1 MIPSFEVHR
10 AADRRL
16 VILALLSHAT
26 GYSDNEYLIHAVL
39 PEQGHDISR
48 DKLAA
53 ELAWLQEQGLITTTK
68 VGGVTIAKLT
78 PRGLDVARGRA
89 TVPGV
94 KRPEPD

>member
-1 MIPSFEVHR
+1 MIHSFENHR

-16 VILALLSHAT
+16 VILTLLSHAT

-48 DKLAA
+48 DKLGA
-53 ELAWLQEQGLITTTK
+53 ELAWLQEQTLITTNK

-78 PRGLDVARGRA
+78 ARGLDVARGRA
-89 TVPGV
+89 AVPGV
-94 KRPEPD
+94 KRPEPA